1 MIDLNTRLKNRI
13 NNTHDLRKLWDKL
26 RKEGM
31 QVYEAEDYENGEQA
45 PYHMMIIDKGNGA
58 PVEVLYRN
66 KTPEELAE
74 DEELGITPFLQQ
86 IEWVKY

>member
-13 NNTHDLRKLWDKL
+13 HKTYDLRKLWDKL

-31 QVYEAEDYENGEQA
+31 QVHEAEDYENGEQA
-45 PYHMMIIDKGNGA
+45 PYHMMIIDKENGA
-58 PVEVLYRN
+58 PVEVLYRD

-74 DEELGITPFLQQ
+74 DKELGTTPFLQQ
-86 IEWVKY
+86 IEWIKY